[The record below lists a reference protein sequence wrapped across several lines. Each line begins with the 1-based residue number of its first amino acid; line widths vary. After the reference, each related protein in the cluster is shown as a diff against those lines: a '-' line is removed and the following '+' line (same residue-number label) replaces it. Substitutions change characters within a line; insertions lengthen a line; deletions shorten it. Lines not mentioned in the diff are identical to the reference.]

1 MKMKRTGIKVNVI
14 NAICALAKKH
24 DIDQVVLFG
33 SRARGDY
40 GRASDIDLAVSG
52 GNIARFA
59 LDVEEETP
67 TPLKYDVINL
77 DENIQEELKKNIER
91 EGLVLYEKI

>member
-1 MKMKRTGIKVNVI
+1 MKKTGIKENVI
-14 NAICALAKKH
+14 RDICALAKKNN
-24 DIDQVVLFG
+24 IGQVILFG

-59 LDVEEETP
+59 LDVEEETL

-77 DENIQEELKKNIER
+77 DENIQEELQKNIER
-91 EGLVLYEKI
+91 EGMVLYEKI